1 VNENQLDYSREVLDE
16 KLNIIGR
23 DMAGIIRR
31 VGDSGGGVY
40 IIS

>member
-1 VNENQLDYSREVLDE
+1 MLDE
-16 KLNIIGR
+16 KLNIICR
-23 DMAGIIRR
+23 DMTGILRR